1 MQVLILHG
9 LNSDSK
15 DNWFPWLKKELEA
28 KGITVYCPDLPNN
41 TLPNQVKWLE
51 KINQTIEVNRDLVIV
66 GHSLGTIAALRFL
79 ENLKDQ
85 KKIIA
90 TILVA
95 GFTQS
100 FGVKIILDF
109 FKTPFNW
116 DKIRRNSKRFTV
128 ISSDNDPYLPISE
141 GQKLAENLNA
151 DFIIEKNAGHIDIE
165 SGFNKYELILELVLK
180 SV

>member
-1 MQVLILHG
+1 MQVLIIHG
-9 LNSDSK
+9 WNSDSK

-28 KGITVYCPDLPNN
+28 RGIVVHCPDLPDSFS
-41 TLPNQVKWLE
+41 PNQARWLK
-51 KINQTIEVNRDLVIV
+51 KINETIKLDNELIIV
-66 GHSLGTIAALRFL
+66 SHSLGTIAALRFL
-79 ENLKDQ
+79 ESLEDQ
-85 KKIIA
+85 KIIT

-100 FGVKIILDF
+100 FGVTAILDF

-116 DKIRRNSKRFTV
+116 NKIRRNSKKFIV

-165 SGFNKYELILELVLK
+165 NGFSKYERVIELVLK